1 MSKNY
6 DLKIIC
12 NGIYNHVINTQQ
24 IENKNDIIELF
35 TKYDDKNKSFKD
47 IINIES
53 LLINLMNYLYS

>member
-12 NGIYNHVINTQQ
+12 NLIYNHFLKSQT
-24 IENKNDIIELF
+24 NKNGIIELF
-35 TKYDDKNKSFKD
+35 TKYDYNKITFKD

-53 LLINLMNYLYS
+53 LLINLMNYLY